1 MRSLMLVLWPSFLA
15 AGVASAVFFAIFD
28 PVDLAIFWRPLGP
41 GRMAVYTEGFLLF
54 WAFSAFSSALTLFLG
69 RSAEE
74 VNRRC
79 PLEAPDRPPGCPIRR
94 DAPADPG

>member
-1 MRSLMLVLWPSFLA
+1 MRNLMLVLWPSFLA
-15 AGVASAVFFAIFD
+15 AGVASAVFFAVFD

-54 WAFSAFSSALTLFLG
+54 WAFTAFSSALTLFLG
-69 RSAEE
+69 RSADE

-79 PLEAPDRPPGCPIRR
+79 PLEPTRRPVGCPIRE
-94 DAPADPG
+94 PGMGE